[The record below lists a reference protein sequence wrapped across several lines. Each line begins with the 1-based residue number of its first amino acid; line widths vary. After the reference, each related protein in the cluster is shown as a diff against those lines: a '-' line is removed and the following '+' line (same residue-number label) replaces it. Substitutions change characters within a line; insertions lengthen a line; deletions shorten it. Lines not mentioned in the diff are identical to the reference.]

1 MHRMI
6 AALLALMLLLGCAL
20 AEVDRPAIK
29 NPRERYDVY
38 FEQTDGSEQA
48 VFMVVDGMNDELAD
62 VEKYGS
68 LIAKHSFKLAG
79 ITLLESEIIL
89 QDSAFGRMII
99 ADAGDGS
106 LVYSLRDGAYTAL
119 PGEPA
124 ERVEGFPA
132 DEFDWY
138 WESYHFPYGRL
149 ELMHGLRQDEAG
161 NSYMLVKSDETMTF
175 EFAMGSDMRIEQ
187 LRVYDHLSEDEMV
200 LSLVVDYSV
209 GPAIEIRE
217 DVLALMREDFHEQ

>member
-1 MHRMI
+1 MRRI
-6 AALLALMLLLGCAL
+6 AALLVMILLLGCAL
-20 AEVDRPAIK
+20 AEVDQPAIK
-29 NPRERYDVY
+29 NPRERYDIY

-48 VFMVVDGMNDELAD
+48 VFAVVDGMNDEAAD
-62 VEKYGS
+62 VEAYGS
-68 LIAKHSFKLAG
+68 VIARHSFKLAG
-79 ITLLESEIIL
+79 ITLLQSDIIL
-89 QDSAFGRMII
+89 QDSEFGRMIV
-99 ADAGDGS
+99 ADAGEDG
-106 LVYSLRDGAYTAL
+106 LVYSLRNGAYTAL

-124 ERVEGFPA
+124 ERAEGFPV

-175 EFAMGSDMRIEQ
+175 EFAMGPDMRVEQ
-187 LRVYDHLSEDEMV
+187 LRVYDHISEDEMV

-217 DVLALMREDFHEQ
+217 DVLALMQEDFKNQ